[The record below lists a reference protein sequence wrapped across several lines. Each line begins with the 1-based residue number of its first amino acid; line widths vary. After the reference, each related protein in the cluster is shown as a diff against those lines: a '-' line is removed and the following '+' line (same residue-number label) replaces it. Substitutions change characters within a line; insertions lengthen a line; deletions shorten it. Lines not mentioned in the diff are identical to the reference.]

1 MEGFGFVAF
10 RPAKLWSWKD
20 VTLKSELSDKALSLK
35 TSSIPFFSPFLLG
48 KSWKPGRCWKTRRDW
63 SEGKYNPFHLI
74 VYFSGRLTGCSP
86 EGNLRAQKITQD
98 LRIVGLQDCVAS
110 GLAKQN
116 MSLQYLCVK
125 KPLKMAID
133 RRKQHRSLITL
144 QLRQIERQFTA
155 RNKIIFF
162 YFKVANA
169 NSQVS
174 EEQR

>member
-74 VYFSGRLTGCSP
+74 RSFIS
-86 EGNLRAQKITQD
+86 
-98 LRIVGLQDCVAS
+98 
-110 GLAKQN
+110 LAG
-116 MSLQYLCVK
+116 
-125 KPLKMAID
+125 
-133 RRKQHRSLITL
+133 
-144 QLRQIERQFTA
+144 
-155 RNKIIFF
+155 
-162 YFKVANA
+162 
-169 NSQVS
+169 
-174 EEQR
+174 